1 MLKSKIRFI
10 DNKPFV
16 EINGVSH
23 SPLAYT
29 TYFDECGEWSDFI
42 KSGYRMFFVNV
53 SFNDLP
59 INNITGFS
67 PFLKGVFE
75 SDVPDYSDFDEIV
88 KGIISECPDALIFP
102 RIHIS
107 MPRKWVSENTFE
119 TVETLNGGPRES
131 LFSEKFRCDGAELL
145 KELLTHIRYADYSGR
160 IAGYQ
165 LCGGTTQEWIHHDL
179 FGSYSEMGMKRFSE
193 WCLEKHGIRSIRI
206 PEKED
211 FSKGVITEETQ
222 KYYEFCNEEITRT
235 INHFSK
241 VTKDFT
247 NNEQI
252 VGVFYGYNA
261 FVCDCLWG
269 LHGLGH
275 IIDSPYIDF
284 FSSPCCYDCN
294 RELGFDWGDMIPA
307 DSLKLHNKLYFVEC
321 DIRTNLTRRMQDSR
335 PGKYPENIYLQ
346 YDENG
351 NKTAW
356 CGPDTL
362 ELSLSAIRKAF
373 AHQVTKSSGI
383 WWFDM
388 WGGWY
393 HNSEMMAELQKLR
406 EIYATAQSKKTENA
420 LSAEVALFVD
430 ENAYRNIPRGNGLL
444 NLVNH
449 YRVKMGTS
457 GIPFDIYMVEDAQRV
472 ISKYK
477 GAIFTAPKPSDAGK
491 KAIELCKELNIPYIS
506 AEEDNTFFT
515 TEEIRERLISF
526 GVHCYND
533 GGCVVYGG
541 NGILAIHTVTD
552 EETKITLPRKMKLSV
567 LTGMEATEYY
577 DATISFTAPKHST
590 VIFEIKN

>member
-1 MLKSKIRFI
+1 MLKSKIAFVN
-10 DNKPFV
+10 NKPFI
-16 EINGVSH
+16 EINGNLH
-23 SPLAYT
+23 APLAYT

-42 KSGYRMFFVNV
+42 KNGYKIFFVNI
-53 SFNDLP
+53 SFTDLP

-67 PFLKGVFE
+67 PFIKGVFE
-75 SDVPDYSDFDEIV
+75 TEVPDFSDFDDIV
-88 KGIISECPDALIFP
+88 KGIISECHDALIFP
-102 RIHIS
+102 RINIS
-107 MPRKWVSENTFE
+107 MPRKWVNENPYE

-131 LFSEKFRCDGAELL
+131 LFSKKFRHDGAELL
-145 KELLTHIRYADYSGR
+145 KKLLVHIRSADYNKR

-179 FGSYSEMGMKRFSE
+179 LGSYSETGMKMFSE
-193 WCLEKHGIRSIRI
+193 WCFEKHGINNIKA

-211 FSKGVITEETQ
+211 FNKGVLTEETQ

-235 INHFSK
+235 INHFAR
-241 VTKDFT
+241 VTKEVI

-269 LHGLGH
+269 LHGLAH

-294 RELGFDWGDMIPA
+294 RALGFDWGDMIPA
-307 DSLKLHNKLYFVEC
+307 DSLRLHNKLYFVEC
-321 DIRTNLTRRMQDSR
+321 DIRTNLTGRMQDSR
-335 PGKYPENIYLQ
+335 PGKYPEDIYQL
-346 YDENG
+346 YDEKG

-362 ELSLSAIRKAF
+362 ELSISAIRKAF

-393 HNSEMMAELQKLR
+393 HNSEIMKELQSLQK
-406 EIYATAQSKKTENA
+406 IYNATLSDKTENA
-420 LSAEVALFVD
+420 LSAEVALFID
-430 ENAYRNIPRGNGLL
+430 ENAYRNLPRGNGLL
-444 NLVNH
+444 NMVNH

-477 GAIFTAPKPSDAGK
+477 AVIFTAPKPSEAGK
-491 KAIELCKELNIPYIS
+491 KAIDICKKLNIPFIS
-506 AEEDNTFFT
+506 AEDDNSFPT
-515 TEEIRERLISF
+515 TEEIKNKLISF
-526 GVHCYND
+526 GIHCYSND
-533 GGCVVYGG
+533 GCVVYSG
-541 NGILAIHTVTD
+541 NGLLGVHTVTTA
-552 EETKITLPRKMKLSV
+552 ETKIALPQKIKIKALC
-567 LTGMEATEYY
+567 GMELDNAEANSLTLNLP
-577 DATISFTAPKHST
+577 IHST
-590 VIFEIKN
+590 VIFKTN